1 MKRMINNSNSMN
13 TGGLAPRAL
22 GVLAGAMTLAAGL
35 TMGLGGCA
43 GYASWPPV
51 QGNTMATADPNSGIV
66 QDAMVVALN
75 AAIEKYP
82 GIDNKPVAINLPSG
96 VSRGVYESV
105 ASRTR
110 SAAVT
115 PENASTSAVYHVARV
130 WVRGWSAM
138 VDIVLPVTT
147 PSRGAATPEYRGVT
161 IHLKG
166 EGSPMKFNLAQEW
179 QPGTVPTPE
188 LNYVGATAA
197 AEAAAAK

>member
-1 MKRMINNSNSMN
+1 MNRMSNR
-13 TGGLAPRAL
+13 GRGFGAL
-22 GVLAGAMTLAAGL
+22 GMLAGATLLTAGLAAGL
-35 TMGLGGCA
+35 SGCA
-43 GYASWPPV
+43 GYATWPPV
-51 QGNTMATADPNSGIV
+51 QGHTLATADPNSGIV

-82 GIDNKPVAINLPSG
+82 SIDNKPVVINLPSG
-96 VSRGVYESV
+96 VTRGVYESV

-110 SAAVT
+110 SAALT
-115 PENASTSAVYHVARV
+115 PENASTGAVYHVARV

-188 LNYVGATAA
+188 LNYLGGNAA
-197 AEAAAAK
+197 N